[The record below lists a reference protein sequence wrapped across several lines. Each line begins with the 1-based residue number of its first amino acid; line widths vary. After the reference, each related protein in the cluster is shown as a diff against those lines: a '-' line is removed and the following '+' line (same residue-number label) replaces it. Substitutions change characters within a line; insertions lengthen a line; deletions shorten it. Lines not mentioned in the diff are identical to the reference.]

1 MAMLTRAGTAP
12 PPHVLR
18 FRFALWRR
26 KVQLHVAIAWFKLL
40 VREQGPLVQ
49 AAISRWRIVA
59 AAAMR
64 LHGAAIAWAH
74 TAEARHTRKLW
85 RRWQARHAQPHPV
98 QCQLSGGWIVW
109 SVRWQEAARQRE
121 VARRG
126 LLHLAHRTLAAG
138 LRSWKEMAAEQAAA
152 AQLDQRGSSSSAR
165 RGLAAAVVRWRR
177 GMLGAVAMWR
187 GRAHMVRRE
196 QARGWQAWL
205 SRQEEVG
212 RWHARLRRGVA
223 AGARGAARRALRVW
237 AEPHRLR
244 VASTERRRSVQDRR
258 RSLQAPESGPLTPQ
272 P

>member
-1 MAMLTRAGTAP
+1 MLTRAGTAP

-18 FRFALWRR
+18 YRFALWRR
-26 KVQLHVAIAWFKLL
+26 KVQLHVAIAWFKLI

-49 AAISRWRIVA
+49 AAISRWRTVA

-126 LLHLAHRTLAAG
+126 LLHLAHCTLAAG
-138 LRSWKEMAAEQAAA
+138 LRSWKA
-152 AQLDQRGSSSSAR
+152 S
-165 RGLAAAVVRWRR
+165 V
-177 GMLGAVAMWR
+177 
-187 GRAHMVRRE
+187 
-196 QARGWQAWL
+196 L
-205 SRQEEVG
+205 SEF
-212 RWHARLRRGVA
+212 
-223 AGARGAARRALRVW
+223 
-237 AEPHRLR
+237 
-244 VASTERRRSVQDRR
+244 
-258 RSLQAPESGPLTPQ
+258 
-272 P
+272 

>member
-1 MAMLTRAGTAP
+1 MLTRAGTAP

-40 VREQGPLVQ
+40 VRAQGPLEAV
-49 AAISRWRIVA
+49 ISRWRTVA
-59 AAAMR
+59 AAATR
-64 LHGAAIAWAH
+64 LRRAAIAWEH
-74 TAEARHTRKLW
+74 T
-85 RRWQARHAQPHPV
+85 QPHPV
-98 QCQLSGGWIVW
+98 QCQLSRGWAAW

-121 VARRG
+121 SARRG
-126 LLHLAHRTLAAG
+126 LLHLMHCTLAAG
-138 LRSWKEMAAEQAAA
+138 LRSWAAMAAEHAAA
-152 AQLDQRGSSSSAR
+152 ARRRRRGLSSSAVCE
-165 RGLAAAVVRWRR
+165 LAAAVVRWRR
-177 GMLGAVAMWR
+177 GMLGAAAMWR

-205 SRQEEVG
+205 ARREEVG

-237 AEPHRLR
+237 AEPPRLR
-244 VASTERRRSVQDRR
+244 VASTERRRSVQGRR

>member
-1 MAMLTRAGTAP
+1 MLTRAGTAP

-40 VREQGPLVQ
+40 VRAQGPLE
-49 AAISRWRIVA
+49 AAISRWRTVA
-59 AAAMR
+59 AAATR
-64 LHGAAIAWAH
+64 LRRAAIAWEH
-74 TAEARHTRKLW
+74 T
-85 RRWQARHAQPHPV
+85 QPHPV
-98 QCQLSGGWIVW
+98 QCQLSRGWAAW

-121 VARRG
+121 SARRG
-126 LLHLAHRTLAAG
+126 LLHLMHRTLAAG
-138 LRSWKEMAAEQAAA
+138 LRSWAAMAAEHAAA
-152 AQLDQRGSSSSAR
+152 AWRRGRGLSSSA
-165 RGLAAAVVRWRR
+165 GCHAGCELAAAVVRWRR

-212 RWHARLRRGVA
+212 RWDG
-223 AGARGAARRALRVW
+223 GTPGCGAAWRRAHGALLAGRC
-237 AEPHRLR
+237 
-244 VASTERRRSVQDRR
+244 ASGQSPTASVLPPQSGGAACRTGGGACRSRRR
-258 RSLQAPESGPLTPQ
+258 SGPLTPQ

>member
-1 MAMLTRAGTAP
+1 MLTRAGTAP

-40 VREQGPLVQ
+40 VRAQGPLEAV
-49 AAISRWRIVA
+49 ISRWRTVA
-59 AAAMR
+59 AAATR
-64 LHGAAIAWAH
+64 LRRAAIAWEH
-74 TAEARHTRKLW
+74 
-85 RRWQARHAQPHPV
+85 QPHPV
-98 QCQLSGGWIVW
+98 QCQLSRGWAAW

-121 VARRG
+121 SARRG
-126 LLHLAHRTLAAG
+126 LLHLMHRTLAAG
-138 LRSWKEMAAEQAAA
+138 LRSWAAMAAEHAAA
-152 AQLDQRGSSSSAR
+152 ARRRRRGLSSSA
-165 RGLAAAVVRWRR
+165 GCELAAAVVRWRR